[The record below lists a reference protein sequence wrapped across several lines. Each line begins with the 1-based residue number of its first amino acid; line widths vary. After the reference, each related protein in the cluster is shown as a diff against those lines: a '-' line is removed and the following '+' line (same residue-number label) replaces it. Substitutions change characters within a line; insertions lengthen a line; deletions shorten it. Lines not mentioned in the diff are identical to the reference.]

1 MNAPDSI
8 ALLRTQSLTG
18 LVQEALEQQI
28 VAGDLK
34 PGDPLRE
41 GAIALSM
48 GISRGPVRE
57 AIRMLEA
64 RGLVDFAKN
73 CGVQVRKLD
82 GQQAAQ
88 IYQVRIPLEG
98 LIGELVAQRTPA
110 ESGQV
115 LTPIMEQME
124 RLVKQQNVDAY
135 AGLNLEFHD
144 ALARLTGNAAL
155 HETYRRLVIQL
166 KLFRTHTF
174 KHVPDTILA
183 SLAEHTAIYQA
194 VQNQDTHLA
203 SHLLRAHAEDSLRR
217 LRIALGTHAA

>member
-18 LVQEALEQQI
+18 LVQEALEQRI

-41 GAIALSM
+41 GAIASAM

-57 AIRMLEA
+57 AFRMLEA

-73 CGVQVRKLD
+73 CGVQVRRLD
-82 GQQAAQ
+82 GEQAAQ

-98 LIGELVAQRTPA
+98 LIGELAAQRPA
-110 ESGQV
+110 EESAPV
-115 LTPIMEQME
+115 LAPIMEQMRHLVE
-124 RLVKQQNVDAY
+124 RQDVAAY

-144 ALARLTGNAAL
+144 ALARLTGNDAL
-155 HETYRRLVIQL
+155 HDTYRRLVIQL

-174 KHVPDTILA
+174 KHAPETIRA
-183 SLAEHTAIYQA
+183 SLTEHTAICQA
-194 VQNQDTHLA
+194 VLRQEPSVA
-203 SHLLRAHAEDSLRR
+203 SQLLKAHAEDSLRR
-217 LRIALGTHAA
+217 LRLALMAPA

>member
-1 MNAPDSI
+1 MNAPESI

-41 GAIALSM
+41 GAIATAM

-57 AIRMLEA
+57 AFRMLEA

-73 CGVQVRKLD
+73 CGVQVRRLD
-82 GQQAAQ
+82 GEQAAQ

-98 LIGELVAQRTPA
+98 LIGDMAAKRARA
-110 ESGQV
+110 ESGPV
-115 LTPIMEQME
+115 LAPIMEQMRLLVE
-124 RLVKQQNVDAY
+124 RQDVAAY
-135 AGLNLEFHD
+135 AGQNLEFHD
-144 ALARLTGNAAL
+144 TLARLTGNLAL
-155 HETYRRLVIQL
+155 HDTYRRLVIQL

-174 KHVPDTILA
+174 KHAPETIRD
-183 SLAEHTAIYQA
+183 SLAEHTAIYEA
-194 VQNQDTHLA
+194 VLNQDSPTA
-203 SHLLRAHAEDSLRR
+203 SRLLSEHAEDSLRR
-217 LRIALGTHAA
+217 LRIALESDGI

>member
-41 GAIALSM
+41 GVIASSM

-57 AIRMLEA
+57 AFRMLEA

-82 GQQAAQ
+82 GEQAAQ

-98 LIGELVAQRTPA
+98 LIGELAAQRTST

-115 LTPIMEQME
+115 LTPIMDQMK
-124 RLVKQQNVDAY
+124 RLVKQQDVAAY

-155 HETYRRLVIQL
+155 HDTYRRLVIQL

-174 KHVPDTILA
+174 KHAPETIRA

-194 VQNQDTHLA
+194 VRNQDAAAA
-203 SHLLRAHAEDSLRR
+203 SQLLRKHAEDSLRR
-217 LRIALGTHAA
+217 LRVALGSDAA

>member
-41 GAIALSM
+41 GAIATAM

-57 AIRMLEA
+57 AFRMLEA

-82 GQQAAQ
+82 GEQAAQ
-88 IYQVRIPLEG
+88 IYQVRIPLEA
-98 LIGELVAQRTPA
+98 LIGELAAQHSPA
-110 ESGQV
+110 ETDRV
-115 LTPIMEQME
+115 LSPLMAQMKQ
-124 RLVKQQNVDAY
+124 LVKQEDVAAY

-144 ALARLTGNAAL
+144 ALARLTCNVAL
-155 HETYRRLVIQL
+155 HDTYRRLVIQL

-174 KHVPDTILA
+174 KHAPETIRA
-183 SLAEHTAIYQA
+183 SLTEHTAIYQA
-194 VQNQDTHLA
+194 VLTQDSQMA
-203 SHLLRAHAEDSLRR
+203 SRLLREHAEDSLRR
-217 LRIALGTHAA
+217 LRIALSSSAV

>member
-1 MNAPDSI
+1 MNALDSFE
-8 ALLRTQSLTG
+8 LLRTQSLSG

-34 PGDPLRE
+34 SGDRLRE
-41 GAIALSM
+41 GAIASAM

-57 AIRMLEA
+57 AFRMLEA
-64 RGLVDFAKN
+64 SGLVDFAKN

-82 GQQAAQ
+82 GEQATQ

-98 LIGELVAQRTPA
+98 LIGELAAHRNVVETDA
-110 ESGQV
+110 V
-115 LTPIMEQME
+115 LAPIMANMNEVVNRQA
-124 RLVKQQNVDAY
+124 VGAY

-144 ALARLTGNAAL
+144 ALARLSGNVAL

-174 KHVPDTILA
+174 KHAPDTILA
-183 SLAEHTAIYQA
+183 SLAEHTAIYAA
-194 VQNQDTHLA
+194 VREQDAVAA
-203 SHLLRAHAEDSLRR
+203 SHLLKKHAQDSLSR
-217 LRIALGTHAA
+217 LRIALAANLA

>member
-1 MNAPDSI
+1 MNAPESI

-41 GAIALSM
+41 GAIATAM

-57 AIRMLEA
+57 AFRMLEA

-82 GQQAAQ
+82 GEQAAQ
-88 IYQVRIPLEG
+88 IYQVRIPLES
-98 LIGELVAQRTPA
+98 LIGELAAQRPPA
-110 ESGQV
+110 ETDRV
-115 LTPIMEQME
+115 LAPIMEQMK
-124 RLVKQQNVDAY
+124 RLVKQQDVTAY

-155 HETYRRLVIQL
+155 HDTYRRLVIQL

-174 KHVPDTILA
+174 RHAPETIRA
-183 SLAEHTAIYQA
+183 SLAEHTDIYQA
-194 VQNQDTHLA
+194 VLHQDTKTG
-203 SHLLRAHAEDSLRR
+203 SRLLREHAEDSLRR
-217 LRIALGTHAA
+217 LRTALDAHPS

>member
-8 ALLRTQSLTG
+8 ALLRTHSLTG

-28 VAGDLK
+28 VAGELK

-41 GAIALSM
+41 GTIATAM

-57 AIRMLEA
+57 AFRMLEA

-73 CGVQVRKLD
+73 CGVQVRRLD
-82 GQQAAQ
+82 GEQAAQ

-98 LIGELVAQRTPA
+98 LIGELAAKGDSA
-110 ESGQV
+110 ESDR
-115 LTPIMEQME
+115 LLMPIMEQMRLLVE
-124 RLVKQQNVDAY
+124 RQDVAAY

-144 ALARLTGNAAL
+144 ALARLTGNGAL
-155 HETYRRLVIQL
+155 HDTYRRLVIQL

-174 KHVPDTILA
+174 KHAPETICA
-183 SLAEHTAIYQA
+183 SLAEHKAIYQA
-194 VQNQDTHLA
+194 VIDRDSPTA
-203 SHLLRAHAEDSLRR
+203 SRLLREHAEDSLSR
-217 LRIALGTHAA
+217 LRVALGSDRA